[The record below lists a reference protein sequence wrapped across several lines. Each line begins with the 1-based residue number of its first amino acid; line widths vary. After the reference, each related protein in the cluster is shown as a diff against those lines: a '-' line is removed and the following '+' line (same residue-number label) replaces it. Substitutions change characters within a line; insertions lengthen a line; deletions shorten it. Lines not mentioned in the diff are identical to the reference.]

1 LSARQKLNAL
11 HFGGILFVALVIS
24 LITESLLAGVIALVI
39 LAILS
44 VEHGQIRLDQE
55 PRGPP
60 VPRSRR
66 RRRRR

>member
-11 HFGGILFVALVIS
+11 HFGGILFIAMVVG
-24 LITESLLAGVIALVI
+24 LIAESLLAGVITLVI

-44 VEHGQIRLDQE
+44 VEHGQIRFDRP